1 MRYQKMRR
9 VILRRQGQ
17 ALDLSKQAG
26 RSIEKNLY
34 SRISHLVAVRRFV
47 SVWLLFWLL
56 LGLATVWQLISLNH
70 YFQTIQPVPGGIY
83 NEGVLGT
90 LTNVNPIYATGEVD
104 SSLSQLIFAGLLGYN
119 SNNQLVDDLASGYS
133 VDSAGTLYTVTLRP
147 NLKWQDGKP
156 LTAADVVFTFDTIQ
170 NSNAQSP
177 LFSSWQNISVS
188 ALNPLTVQ
196 FKLPNPLASFPYN
209 LTVGIIPMHLLGN
222 IDPANLRSAAFNTN
236 NPVGAGPFSWHA
248 LEVSGNTPQ
257 NAVEQIALLPFSGYV
272 LGKPKLSEFILHAYA
287 DQNQLLAAFRSGQL
301 NGLAG
306 LNNVPAS
313 IKALPSTEV
322 HSLILTAG
330 NYVFFKTQGSI
341 LSDSNIRNA
350 LVLGSNP
357 EAIIKKLGYQTVP
370 VTEPLLQGQLAFNPK
385 YAQKTSQVVQA
396 QALLNSDGW
405 ILAKNGYRYKAGQ
418 QLSFNLVTTDTPEN
432 RLIVNLLA
440 KQWHKLGVNL
450 IPLFEFP
457 DTYSI
462 TLADHNYDSTL
473 DGISIGNDPDVFVY
487 WDKSQ
492 YDPRSTNLN
501 LSEYDSNTASIAL
514 EEGRTRLNPALR
526 IIKYQPFLAAWQKD
540 APALGLYQP
549 RVLYIT
555 NGKVYGLGDAQIN
568 AQQDRFNNVYNWE
581 ILTTGVTDRRQT

>member
-1 MRYQKMRR
+1 MRNQKMRR
-9 VILRRQGQ
+9 VILRRRVQ

-34 SRISHLVAVRRFV
+34 SRVGHLVAVRRFV
-47 SVWLLFWLL
+47 SIWLLFWLL
-56 LGLATVWQLISLNH
+56 LGLASVWQIISLNH
-70 YFQTIQPVPGGIY
+70 YFQTVQPVPGGIY
-83 NEGVLGT
+83 NEGILGG

-104 SSLSQLIFAGLLGYN
+104 TSLSQLIFAGLLGYN
-119 SNNQLVDDLASGYS
+119 SNNQLVDVLASGYS

-147 NLKWQDGKP
+147 NLKWQDGQP
-156 LTAADVVFTFDTIQ
+156 LTAADVVFTIDMIQ

-177 LFSSWQNISVS
+177 LFSSWQDITVS
-188 ALNPLTVQ
+188 APSPLTVQ

-209 LTVGIIPMHLLGN
+209 LTVGIIPKHLLGN
-222 IDPANLRSAAFNTN
+222 VDPANLRSASFNTN

-257 NAVEQIALLPFSGYV
+257 NAIEQIALLPFSNYV
-272 LGKPKLSEFILHAYA
+272 LGKPKLSEFIMHAYA
-287 DQNQLLAAFRSGQL
+287 SQNQLLDAFSSGQL

-306 LNNVPAS
+306 LNSVPPA
-313 IKALPSTEV
+313 IKAMPSAQI

-330 NYVFFKTQGSI
+330 SYVFFKTQGSI
-341 LSDSNIRNA
+341 LSDSNIRKA
-350 LVLGSNP
+350 LVMGSDPQAVIN
-357 EAIIKKLGYQTVP
+357 KLGYQTYP

-385 YAQKTSQVVQA
+385 YAEATNQVAQA

-405 ILAKNGYRYKAGQ
+405 VLAKDGYRYKAGQ

-432 RLIVNLLA
+432 RLVVGILA
-440 KQWHKLGVNL
+440 KQWRTLGVNL
-450 IPLFEFP
+450 MPIFESP
-457 DTYSI
+457 DTYAI

-492 YDPRSTNLN
+492 YDPRSSNLN

-514 EEGRTRLNPALR
+514 EDARTRLDPALR
-526 IIKYQPFLAAWQKD
+526 VIKYEPFLAAWQKD

-549 RVLYIT
+549 REIYIT
-555 NGKVYGLGDAQIN
+555 NGNVYGLGSAQIN
-568 AQQDRFNNVYNWE
+568 AQQNRFNNVENWE
-581 ILTTGVTDRRQT
+581 ILTAGVTDRRQT